1 MKAPDS
7 RAGILAFVQ
16 ARTNSA
22 RFPGKVL
29 APLAGRPMVAHV
41 LERCA
46 EALGRDAVLLLTS
59 TLQGDDG
66 LAQAVSSMGY
76 TVFRGDLDDVVL
88 RFQQC
93 LHAHPCDWFVRISGD
108 SPLIDPALLRAIAER
123 RAPSVDLVSNVQ
135 VRSFPA
141 GQSVEVL
148 RSERFL
154 EIDSAKL
161 TAAEREHVTPYYYSH
176 PDMFR
181 IRSIVSRDTALGQL
195 RQVVDTP
202 GDLEAVR
209 ALMAAGKQPA
219 YADLIA
225 GDRA

>member
-1 MKAPDS
+1 M
-7 RAGILAFVQ
+7 Q

-29 APLAGRPMVAHV
+29 TPLAGRPMVAHV
-41 LERCA
+41 LARCA
-46 EALGRDAVLLLTS
+46 QAFGRDAVVLLTS
-59 TLQGDDG
+59 RQPSDDTLADTVAD
-66 LAQAVSSMGY
+66 LDY

-93 LHAHPCDWFVRISGD
+93 LRAHPCDWFVRISGD
-108 SPLIDPALLRAIAER
+108 SPLIDPGLLSEIAAR
-123 RAPSVDLVSNVQ
+123 REPGLDLVTNVQ

-148 RSERFL
+148 RSDAFL
-154 EIDSAKL
+154 ALDSASL
-161 TAAEREHVTPYYYSH
+161 TEAEREHVTPHFYANPQVY
-176 PDMFR
+176 R
-181 IRSIVSRDTALGQL
+181 IRSVVSRDPAMGSI

-202 GDLEAVR
+202 EDLEVVRGLMDAGAV
-209 ALMAAGKQPA
+209 PA

-225 GDRA
+225 GGDA

>member
-1 MKAPDS
+1 M
-7 RAGILAFVQ
+7 
-16 ARTNSA
+16 
-22 RFPGKVL
+22 
-29 APLAGRPMVAHV
+29 
-41 LERCA
+41 
-46 EALGRDAVLLLTS
+46 
-59 TLQGDDG
+59 
-66 LAQAVSSMGY
+66 
-76 TVFRGDLDDVVL
+76 
-88 RFQQC
+88 
-93 LHAHPCDWFVRISGD
+93 RISGD